1 MRWWRWGDLYAT
13 CPIHCDRKDH
23 LTKDYTNRSSWNE
36 STNETVLLANDLF
49 FTKTW
54 RSEGI
59 KKRPSTRPQIANFPI
74 FSVLLNTFIQFNLPS
89 YTNRSTGTLG
99 FRSLRYAWF
108 TYILN
113 SCKRSR
119 VSPLLSS
126 LHIHLTST
134 NDNTYCCTTHQD
146 SRVSMNLEV
155 HERERSPFAV

>member
-1 MRWWRWGDLYAT
+1 MRGSVAT
-13 CPIHCDRKDH
+13 SLIHCDRRD
-23 LTKDYTNRSSWNE
+23 LLLKDYTNRSLPIE
-36 STNETVLLANDLF
+36 SRIEGVLLPNDLIF
-49 FTKTW
+49 MEFGRT
-54 RSEGI
+54 EGI

-134 NDNTYCCTTHQD
+134 NDNTYCCTTQVR
-146 SRVSMNLEV
+146 RVLLNLELLAGV
-155 HERERSPFAV
+155 RTSSL